1 VSLEEVATAALLKL
15 EQEDEDLQ
23 NLHSMLL
30 TSLCEDNTRLSNA
43 VTISA
48 GVTFNSRISC
58 ATLLAQKHTYL
69 LAAGEDLGFNQ
80 SQPSLEMDDTYSSKM
95 LYSEIDPE
103 SKSAGN
109 QDPGFSQKDVDVEV
123 GSATERVAKEKGETA
138 GSVNPNSE
146 SFVEEINQL
155 EEIPD
160 LEHFGEKCF
169 PSEVFGQASIS
180 EGPSVRERKG
190 RQAWANQQST
200 TESYTAAGTSNLHEK
215 SGMMLLPSVT
225 TEVKSQDYT
234 SDNLSMMLMP
244 ISPIPQPKP
253 EQHRLFQKRCLD

>member
-1 VSLEEVATAALLKL
+1 VSVEEVATAALLKL

-43 VTISA
+43 VTTSA
-48 GVTFNSRISC
+48 GVTFYSRISYG
-58 ATLLAQKHTYL
+58 TLPAQKHTSL
-69 LAAGEDLGFNQ
+69 LAADVDLGFNQ
-80 SQPSLEMDDTYSSKM
+80 SQPSLEMDDTYYSSKM
-95 LYSEIDPE
+95 VHSEFDPE

-109 QDPGFSQKDVDVEV
+109 QDPIFSRRDVDMEA

-138 GSVNPNSE
+138 VSVNPNSE

-155 EEIPD
+155 EEILD
-160 LEHFGEKCF
+160 LEHFGEECF

-180 EGPSVRERKG
+180 EGPSVRESKG
-190 RQAWANQQST
+190 RQAWANKPST

-225 TEVKSQDYT
+225 TEDRLQDY
-234 SDNLSMMLMP
+234 
-244 ISPIPQPKP
+244 IQ
-253 EQHRLFQKRCLD
+253 

>member
-43 VTISA
+43 VTTSA
-48 GVTFNSRISC
+48 GVTFYSRMSYG
-58 ATLLAQKHTYL
+58 TLLAQKHTSL
-69 LAAGEDLGFNQ
+69 LAAGVYLGFNQ

-95 LYSEIDPE
+95 VHSEFDPE
-103 SKSAGN
+103 SKLAGN
-109 QDPGFSQKDVDVEV
+109 QDPSFSRRDVDMEA
-123 GSATERVAKEKGETA
+123 GSATEGVAKEKGETA
-138 GSVNPNSE
+138 VSVNPNSE
-146 SFVEEINQL
+146 SFEEEINQL
-155 EEIPD
+155 EEILD
-160 LEHFGEKCF
+160 LEHFGEECF
-169 PSEVFGQASIS
+169 PSEVFRQASIS

-190 RQAWANQQST
+190 RQAWANKPST

-225 TEVKSQDYT
+225 TEDRLQDY
-234 SDNLSMMLMP
+234 
-244 ISPIPQPKP
+244 IQ
-253 EQHRLFQKRCLD
+253 